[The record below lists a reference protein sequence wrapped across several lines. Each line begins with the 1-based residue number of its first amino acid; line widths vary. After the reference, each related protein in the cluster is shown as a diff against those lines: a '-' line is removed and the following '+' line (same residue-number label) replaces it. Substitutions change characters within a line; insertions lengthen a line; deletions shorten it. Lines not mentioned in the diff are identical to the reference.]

1 MEAALLQISGLTK
14 TYNKRTILDNINMSV
29 QEGTIVGLV
38 GPNGVGKTT
47 LMKCI
52 LELTP
57 FSQGEIVVNGQ
68 TITARKKPKITEIGA
83 LIESPGLYT
92 YLSGMDNIRLYT
104 NDVDEALLERVITI
118 FKMDH
123 YIQKKVSGYSLGMRQ
138 KVGILQAI
146 ITGKRVVILDEPI
159 NGLDPQSVV
168 DFRTIIQDLA
178 ATGVTFLISSHLI
191 SELERLAD
199 NLYIL
204 NNGGHLEA
212 FDIRGGDANHWFE
225 LATTNNNK
233 LLTELTRATISS
245 HQANGR
251 VVVNLATEA
260 TTKTVFNI
268 IAANHIEVT
277 EIRQTDDDLEMQI
290 LDQMKRGK

>member
-1 MEAALLQISGLTK
+1 
-14 TYNKRTILDNINMSV
+14 
-29 QEGTIVGLV
+29 
-38 GPNGVGKTT
+38 
-47 LMKCI
+47 
-52 LELTP
+52 
-57 FSQGEIVVNGQ
+57 
-68 TITARKKPKITEIGA
+68 
-83 LIESPGLYT
+83 
-92 YLSGMDNIRLYT
+92 
-104 NDVDEALLERVITI
+104 
-118 FKMDH
+118 
-123 YIQKKVSGYSLGMRQ
+123 MRQ

-146 ITGKRVVILDEPI
+146 ITGKKVVILDEPI

-233 LLTELTRATISS
+233 LLTELTRATIST
-245 HQANGR
+245 HQAHGR

>member
-1 MEAALLQISGLTK
+1 MGAALLQISGLTK
-14 TYNKRTILDNINMSV
+14 TYNKRIILDNINMSV

-123 YIQKKVSGYSLGMRQ
+123 YIQKKVSGYSLGCDKRL
-138 KVGILQAI
+138 VSYRPSLR
-146 ITGKRVVILDEPI
+146 GKRL
-159 NGLDPQSVV
+159 
-168 DFRTIIQDLA
+168 
-178 ATGVTFLISSHLI
+178 
-191 SELERLAD
+191 
-199 NLYIL
+199 
-204 NNGGHLEA
+204 
-212 FDIRGGDANHWFE
+212 
-225 LATTNNNK
+225 
-233 LLTELTRATISS
+233 
-245 HQANGR
+245 
-251 VVVNLATEA
+251 
-260 TTKTVFNI
+260 
-268 IAANHIEVT
+268 
-277 EIRQTDDDLEMQI
+277 
-290 LDQMKRGK
+290 